1 MSMRPKRS
9 QDAQSTLPRSLY
21 VPQRDPRANLREMVD
36 SVFSDKLMIFLSLIL
51 IPLILLP
58 FIFPLSSTVL
68 GFLEIC
74 DVIIVVLFVAEYTT
88 KLYAAENR
96 WSHFKS
102 PWHLVDLLIITL
114 PFMQYVPLLSIT
126 ITGSPSLLL
135 RLLRVPRALAVGSRV
150 IVSRRNNTIALK
162 QETADH
168 TTIIRQVGSDL
179 TITHNLSWDD
189 LKTHIADEN
198 RHEWL
203 DLHYV
208 SNEGFAQLSSIL
220 GIPEP
225 HFKSALVDE
234 IYPHIDYVQKASFIF
249 VQSGRIRYPAEDVAN
264 YLTIS
269 RSGVIVICDGKKI
282 ITVSR
287 HNVDLL
293 DEVLHSVQQKNND
306 TAFVV
311 PVLYSILEHMLNDY
325 RSILSEIE
333 LEVMQIGNTHRSKLP
348 RDFLE
353 RIYQLDK
360 EVSRLVSNLVH
371 FKDMLSII
379 TSKKV
384 PLEGFNKQS
393 EEAFHVLQDG
403 AGYLT
408 ELSHDLIE
416 NLRSNIDLYI
426 NQTSFETNRI
436 LKILAVI
443 TAISVIPT
451 AVSGILGTNLLDVPY
466 GASLW
471 QLSFIVTVSVAF
483 VTYTFVKLGWLK
495 T

>member
-1 MSMRPKRS
+1 MRPNPKDDRNNS
-9 QDAQSTLPRSLY
+9 ALPRSLY

-36 SVFSDKLMIFLSLIL
+36 SVFSDKFMIFLSLI
-51 IPLILLP
+51 IVPLILVP
-58 FIFPLSSTVL
+58 FIFQLNDTILS
-68 GFLEIC
+68 FLDIC
-74 DVIIVVLFVAEYTT
+74 DWIIVILFVAEYVT
-88 KLYAAENR
+88 KLYVAENR
-96 WSHFKS
+96 WKHFKS
-102 PWHLVDLLIITL
+102 PWHIVDLVIIIL
-114 PFMQYVPLLSIT
+114 PFIQYLPVLEFGL
-126 ITGSPSLLL
+126 TGSPSLLL
-135 RLLRVPRALAVGSRV
+135 RLLRLPRALAVGSRA
-150 IVSRRNNTIALK
+150 IASRRNSGSIASTLDNSGPP
-162 QETADH
+162 TV
-168 TTIIRQVGSDL
+168 IRQVDSNFQ
-179 TITHNLSWDD
+179 IAENLSW
-189 LKTHIADEN
+189 ADFKAHVADGK

-208 SNEGFAQLSSIL
+208 SDEGFTQLSSVL

-225 HFKSALVDE
+225 HFKSGLMDE

-249 VQSGRIRYPAEDVAN
+249 VQSGQIKYPQTATN

-269 RSGVIVICDGKKI
+269 RSGVIVICNGTKI

-287 HNVDLL
+287 HSVDLL
-293 DEVLHSVQQKNND
+293 EEVLSSVQKKTAD
-306 TAFVV
+306 GAFVV
-311 PVLYSILEHMLNDY
+311 PVLYSVLEHMLNDY

-333 LEVMQIGNTHRSKLP
+333 LEVLKIGNTPRSKLP
-348 RDFLE
+348 KDFLE

-384 PLEGFNKQS
+384 PLEGFNEGS

-403 AGYLT
+403 AGYLN
-408 ELSHDLIE
+408 EISHDLIE

-443 TAISVIPT
+443 TAISVIPS
-451 AVSGILGTNLLDVPY
+451 AISGILGTNLLDTPY
-466 GASLW
+466 GAALW
-471 QLSFIVTVSVAF
+471 QLSFIITVSMAF